1 MISDIEK
8 NYIILKL
15 EKDED
20 IEESLNQVI
29 EDYAIFSG
37 LVVFGIGMIKEL
49 EIGYWNGT
57 DYVKEDLGEAGEL
70 VSFHGSITSNDP
82 KLHLHVAVALSN
94 HVVKGGHF
102 FKGKADPL
110 MEIYILRLEEIVLKR
125 EKNKVTGLNELNF
138 D

>member
-8 NYIILKL
+8 NYIILKI
-15 EKDED
+15 EKGED

-37 LVVFGIGMIKEL
+37 LVVFGIGMIRDL
-49 EIGYWNGT
+49 EIGYWNG
-57 DYVKEDLGEAGEL
+57 KEYIREKMKESGEL

-82 KLHLHVAVALSN
+82 KLHLHVAVALSD
-94 HVVKGGHF
+94 HLVRGGHF
-102 FKGKADPL
+102 FSGKADPL
-110 MEIYILRLEEIVLKR
+110 MELYILRLEEIVLKR
-125 EKNKVTGLNELNF
+125 EKNEVTGLNELNF

>member
-15 EKDED
+15 ERNDD
-20 IEESLNQVI
+20 IEESLNQII

-37 LVVFGIGMIKEL
+37 LIVFGIGMIKGL
-49 EIGYWNGT
+49 EIGYWNGNN
-57 DYVKEDLGEAGEL
+57 YVKENVDEAGEL

-82 KLHLHVAVALSN
+82 KLHIHVAVALSN
-94 HVVKGGHF
+94 HIVKGGHF

-125 EKNKVTGLNELNF
+125 EKNSVTGLNELNF